1 MFKAFVFD
9 MDGVI
14 VDSESQWKK
23 LEHKFLKKELP
34 TWGEQDYENITGL
47 GIVQFYQYLV
57 DRHGLTLGIEE
68 FEEKNR
74 EIARQIYK
82 EYVSLTPGFRSF
94 IGELASMDCKI
105 ALCSSSPMEWIEIV
119 LERFDLRD
127 FFQVV
132 VSSDHVNGVG
142 KPDPAIYKLVASKLE
157 MNPADCLVVEDS
169 RHGIHAARDAG
180 MTVLGFQPGD
190 NKQSLE
196 DSHGVLFGFE
206 NLSPKALFFHL
217 GEIGDEFVS
226 PRKQSL
232 DDFEGQWK
240 GSGIEHEGSPF
251 EGHFVF
257 EKHKQSF
264 FAHFAAQSIDGAE
277 SFHEE
282 RGLLGVQDSHFRY
295 VLSNTHFEELLTH
308 TLCLAINTSE
318 GAGFLFSY
326 GDPYSSEGFR
336 ERVLW
341 ARKGEDKLRIQY
353 YWAMG
358 QEEMQARSGLILE
371 RI

>member
-57 DRHGLTLGIEE
+57 DRHGLSLGIEE
-68 FEEKNR
+68 FKEKNR
-74 EIARQIYK
+74 EIARQIYQ
-82 EYVSLTPGFRSF
+82 EYVNLTPGFRSF
-94 IGELASMDCKI
+94 IAELASMDCKI

-119 LERFDLRD
+119 LERFELRD
-127 FFQVV
+127 FFEVV

-142 KPDPAIYKLVASKLE
+142 KPDPAIYKLVASKLGV
-157 MNPADCLVVEDS
+157 NPADCLVVEDS
-169 RHGIHAARDAG
+169 KHGIHAARDAG
-180 MTVLGFQPGD
+180 MTVLGFQPGE

-196 DSHGVLFGFE
+196 DSFGVLFGFE

-217 GEIGDEFVS
+217 GKIGDKLVS

-232 DDFEGQWK
+232 DDFEGKWK

-264 FAHFAAQSIDGAE
+264 FAHFAARSTDGTE
-277 SFHEE
+277 TFHEE

-295 VLSNTHFEELLTH
+295 VLSNTHFDELLTH
-308 TLCLAINTSE
+308 TLCLAINTSD

-336 ERVLW
+336 ERILW
-341 ARKGEDKLRIQY
+341 ARKGDDRLRIQY

-358 QEEMQARSGLILE
+358 QEEMKPRSGLILE
-371 RI
+371 RV